1 MTARNW
7 IVMAIMGALL
17 VDTLVMQPSPADAQE
32 TGALHF
38 QTTASGYEISVE
50 ESTSNL
56 SVGLVKVVVT
66 LRDAATGAI
75 VDDARVVVRRE
86 HETSDED
93 GSAQALN
100 SPVSPE
106 RYQARFSL
114 LVPGTW
120 RMWVEVDGR
129 LGRVE
134 VEVLPVEIP
143 VLRSYST
150 GSFVFIGV
158 FVVIALGST
167 YLWWSARRSL
177 RQRVTLAGAPGHS
190 NRDSDSGPGE
200 TGS

>member
-1 MTARNW
+1 MTARHW
-7 IVMAIMGALL
+7 VIMAIMSALL
-17 VDTLVMQPSPADAQE
+17 AATLVAQPSSAAAQE

-50 ESTSNL
+50 ESTSDL

-66 LRDAATGAI
+66 LRDAATGEVI
-75 VDDARVVVRRE
+75 DDARVVVRRE
-86 HETSDED
+86 HETSDEK

-100 SPVSPE
+100 APVSPE
-106 RYQARFSL
+106 LYQARFSL
-114 LVPGTW
+114 LTPGTW

-134 VEVLPVEIP
+134 VEILPLEIP
-143 VLRSYST
+143 VIRSYSS

-158 FVVIALGST
+158 FLVIALGAS
-167 YLWWSARRSL
+167 YLWWSSRRAL
-177 RQRVTLAGAPGHS
+177 RQRWVVTGSPGDS

-200 TGS
+200 AGS

>member
-1 MTARNW
+1 MTARHW
-7 IVMAIMGALL
+7 IAMAVMGALL
-17 VDTLVMQPSPADAQE
+17 VATLVVEPSTARAQE
-32 TGALHF
+32 NGALHF
-38 QTTASGYEISVE
+38 QTTASGYDISVE

-66 LRDAATGAI
+66 LRDAATGEM
-75 VDDARVVVRRE
+75 VDDARVIVRRE
-86 HETSDED
+86 HETSDEK

-114 LVPGTW
+114 KSPGIW
-120 RMWVEVDGR
+120 RIWVEVDGR

-177 RQRVTLAGAPGHS
+177 RQRVTLTGAPGRS

>member
-1 MTARNW
+1 MTARHW
-7 IVMAIMGALL
+7 IAMAVMGALL
-17 VDTLVMQPSPADAQE
+17 VATLVVEPSTAHAQE
-32 TGALHF
+32 NGALHF
-38 QTTASGYEISVE
+38 QTTASGYDISVE
-50 ESTSNL
+50 ESTSNI

-66 LRDAATGAI
+66 LRDAATGEV
-75 VDDARVVVRRE
+75 VDYARVIVRRE
-86 HETSDED
+86 HETSDEK

-106 RYQARFSL
+106 HYQARFSL
-114 LVPGTW
+114 KSPGIW
-120 RMWVEVDGR
+120 RIWVEVDGR

-158 FVVIALGST
+158 FVVIVLGAT

-190 NRDSDSGPGE
+190 NRDSDSAPGE

>member
-1 MTARNW
+1 M
-7 IVMAIMGALL
+7 
-17 VDTLVMQPSPADAQE
+17 
-32 TGALHF
+32 
-38 QTTASGYEISVE
+38 E

-56 SVGLVKVVVT
+56 SVGSVKVVVT
-66 LRDAATGAI
+66 LRDAATGEI

-93 GSAQALN
+93 GSAQAVH
-100 SPVSPE
+100 SPVSPG

-158 FVVIALGST
+158 FVVIVLGAT

-177 RQRVTLAGAPGHS
+177 RQRVTLTGAPGHS
-190 NRDSDSGPGE
+190 NRDSDSAPGE
-200 TGS
+200 TGL

>member
-1 MTARNW
+1 
-7 IVMAIMGALL
+7 MAVMGALL
-17 VDTLVMQPSPADAQE
+17 VATLVVGPSPANAQE
-32 TGALHF
+32 AGALQF

-66 LRDAATGAI
+66 LRDAATGEV
-75 VDDARVVVRRE
+75 VDDAKVVVRRE
-86 HETSDED
+86 HETSDER

-114 LVPGTW
+114 KAPGTW
-120 RMWVEVDGR
+120 RIWVEVDGR

-158 FVVIALGST
+158 FLVLSLGAT
-167 YLWWSARRSL
+167 YLWWSSRKAL
-177 RQRVTLAGAPGHS
+177 RQPASVQGSPGGS
-190 NRDSDSGPGE
+190 NGDSDSGPGE
-200 TGS
+200 AGS